1 MNEDIMFSI
10 VIPIYN
16 TGAFLERCVRSIL
29 TQTYQKLEVILV
41 DDGSTDQSAAICD
54 AFALADVRV
63 RVIHQ
68 MNLGQSAARN
78 AGILAARG
86 EYVGFL
92 DSDDYWLRSDSLEK
106 IAGLSDTDKQSDL
119 LMFGYRKVW
128 KNTGKIRNKCTK
140 TTVRGSD
147 DPIRALVQAGEYS
160 NSACNKFV
168 RRDFLLRHKLL
179 FREGSFCED
188 VEWCG
193 KILRLNPKGV
203 CTLQDPVMVYE
214 VKSNTS
220 AAPSMKSYTDFMRV
234 FKEETDNL
242 MDTSLDS
249 HTRETCYA
257 YWAYQMSWFLSY
269 PKRIGPDCFQTAKQ
283 ECKPLLFVFDY
294 ALDKKARLVRSALHV
309 IGLPL
314 TMRLLPC
321 FV

>member
-1 MNEDIMFSI
+1 MKEDRMFSI
-10 VIPIYN
+10 VIPVYN
-16 TGAFLERCVRSIL
+16 TEAYLERCVNSIL
-29 TQTYQKLEVILV
+29 VQTYRELEVILV

-193 KILRLNPKGV
+193 KLLRLNPKGV
-203 CTLQDPVMVYE
+203 RTLQDPVMVYE

-242 MDTSLDS
+242 LDS
-249 HTRETCYA
+249 SLASRTRETCYA

-269 PKRIGPDCFQTAKQ
+269 PKRIGYDCFQTAKQ
-283 ECKPLLFVFDY
+283 ECKSFLFVFDY
-294 ALDKKARLVRSALHV
+294 ALDKKARLVRFALHV

-314 TMRLLPC
+314 TMRLLPR